1 MSKPAKGDGATQ
13 DWSEV
18 LKGATPEAVAEALLK
33 PRKPIKPP
41 PASEMPFTPL
51 LLGLQVDLP
60 PSFT

>member
-41 PASEMPFTPL
+41 C
-51 LLGLQVDLP
+51 
-60 PSFT
+60 PSRRCF